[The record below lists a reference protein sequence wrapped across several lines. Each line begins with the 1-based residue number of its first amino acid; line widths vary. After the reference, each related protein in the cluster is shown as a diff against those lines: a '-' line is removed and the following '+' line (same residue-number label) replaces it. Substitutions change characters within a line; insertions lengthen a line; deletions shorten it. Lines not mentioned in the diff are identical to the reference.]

1 MDYLG
6 AMGATQLVG
15 HLAYA
20 LTLGAYLVRDILIL
34 RSLLLAAGVT
44 MLAYF
49 MVGMADVAWT
59 PFFWQI
65 VLLLVNLVW
74 VVLLVRERQSVRFT
88 EEERELHETLFRE
101 FSALE
106 FMKLLRAGDW
116 RSLAEGDDLTQRG
129 EPVERLYLVSNGE
142 VEVDRGSGREPIRV
156 RDGGLIGEMSF
167 LNASPATATVR
178 ATCPTRCLTWNQE
191 ELRSLLR
198 RNPSMRGVLMSVIGS
213 DLTHKLSSPGSEY
226 SGDPSMAEQPG

>member
-6 AMGATQLVG
+6 AIGPTEFVG
-15 HLAYA
+15 HLAYV
-20 LTLGAYLVRDILIL
+20 LTLVAYLVRDILIL
-34 RSLLLAAGVT
+34 RTLLLAAGAT
-44 MLAYF
+44 MLVYF
-49 MVGMADVAWT
+49 AVGMADIPWT
-59 PFFWQI
+59 PFFWQV

-106 FMKLLRAGDW
+106 FMKLVRAGEW
-116 RSLAEGDDLTQRG
+116 RSLTEGDELTHRG
-129 EPVERLYLVSNGE
+129 ETVDRLYLVSNGE
-142 VEVDRGSGREPIRV
+142 VEVDRGGDREPIRV

-167 LNASPATATVR
+167 LNSTPATATVK
-178 ATCPTRCLTWNQE
+178 ASCPTRCLTWDQA

-213 DLTHKLSSPGSEY
+213 DLTHKLSSPGDGF
-226 SGDPSMAEQPG
+226 SGDPAAAEQPG

>member
-1 MDYLG
+1 MEYLS
-6 AMGATQLVG
+6 AMGSTELVG

-20 LTLGAYLVRDILIL
+20 LTLAAYLVRDILVL

-44 MLAYF
+44 MLTYF
-49 MVGMADVAWT
+49 IVGMSHTAWT
-59 PFFWQI
+59 PLFWQV
-65 VLLLVNLVW
+65 VLLSVNAVW

-106 FMKLLRAGDW
+106 FMKLLRAGEW
-116 RSLAEGDDLTQRG
+116 RALTEGDELTHRG
-129 EPVERLYLVSNGE
+129 EPVARLYLVSNGE
-142 VEVDRGSGREPIRV
+142 VEVDRGNGREPIRV

-167 LNASPATATVR
+167 LNSSPATATVR
-178 ATCPTRCLTWNQE
+178 ATGPTRCLSWNQD

-213 DLTHKLSSPGSEY
+213 DLTHKLSSPHGEY
-226 SGDPSMAEQPG
+226 VGDAEAAEQPG